1 MSTKKRVVSAVLA
14 AAVGVSLLC
23 GFGVAKKDYV
33 YQQFETAVKD
43 ASAKVTIRAADTD
56 HITVR
61 YAALPDEEPLYDISV
76 QDGRLVVEVLD
87 DVDVDTTDDD
97 GPALVRI
104 RMEGHSID
112 PFSDR
117 ELTVT
122 LPDKQYEQLEAG
134 LAVGTL
140 KVEGVDAKTL
150 STLKV
155 EGVDAK
161 TLSAASAAGKVEVT
175 GVQAEQLE
183 LASAAGKA
191 ALRDARVRNAEIG
204 AAAGS
209 VEIEGVEADEL
220 SVGSAVGGVSLKQ
233 VTAGELEIGSAI
245 GSLKLEDVRADA
257 YTKAGFIL
265 HTSGQIQNR

>member
-23 GFGVAKKDYV
+23 GFGFAKKDYV
-33 YQQFETAVKD
+33 YQQFETAEPVTSVTVGD
-43 ASAKVTIRAADTD
+43 ASAKVTIQAADTD

-97 GPALVRI
+97 GPALLRI

-112 PFSDR
+112 PTPDR

-122 LPDKQYEQLEAG
+122 LPDKQYEELEAG
-134 LAVGTL
+134 LAVG
-140 KVEGVDAKTL
+140 
-150 STLKV
+150 TLKV

-191 ALRDARVRNAEIG
+191 VLRDARVQKAEIG